1 MVFLY
6 ATNATELCIGLDI
19 GAVQGLLVDI
29 ITFGSF
35 RRCLVAY
42 KYTMLTMFQARY
54 TPIETINTAASIFLT
69 EISSTDAAL
78 RRGIASLAN
87 HTIISRTNA
96 RLSFNTDKG
105 ILKASKNIRNGQEI
119 LVNYGADYR
128 FQDSVHTTKY
138 FPPP

>member
-42 KYTMLTMFQARY
+42 KYTMLIMFQARY
-54 TPIETINTAASIFLT
+54 TPIETINTAGSMFLT
-69 EISSTDAAL
+69 VYSAVRPLDGLSHVYCRFRPLGQPNL
-78 RRGIASLAN
+78 R
-87 HTIISRTNA
+87 T
-96 RLSFNTDKG
+96 
-105 ILKASKNIRNGQEI
+105 
-119 LVNYGADYR
+119 
-128 FQDSVHTTKY
+128 
-138 FPPP
+138 